1 MRTVKEK
8 RRWKRVLMIAA
19 IFIIAVS
26 LWYTNRLVRKMA
38 RDERRNVEIWAKSI
52 HQKANLVQTTEEFFQ
67 QLREEER
74 KKVELLAK
82 ATRQL
87 VTADSA
93 EDITFY
99 SEIISSNNTIPVVL
113 TNRSDK
119 ILSTKNVNFDPDT
132 VSKFKGTLKEEFT
145 KYPPIVFDF
154 YTGRIGSPQR
164 SKNTRYYYYKDSKV
178 FRKLQTYLDELI
190 NSFFTEVVINSAS
203 VPVIITDSSQTEIIA
218 KGNLPQ
224 EEISDSTQV
233 QRTLREMESENDPIR
248 IDFSGQ
254 GTSYIYY
261 RDSYLLRQFK
271 YYPYVQIAVIGL
283 FIFLSYMVFSSA
295 RRSEQNQ
302 IWAGMAKETA
312 HQLGTPLS
320 SLMAWIEMLKMEN
333 VNQETIDEIEKDTHR
348 LNNVTQRFSKI
359 GSTTNLQEEN
369 IVPVI
374 YDAIHYLKNRTS
386 KKISYEINVP
396 EDFVITV
403 PMNKYLFQWV
413 IENLCKNAV
422 DALNGDGKISISLWE
437 QDKQVMVDVKDNG
450 KGIPRSEV
458 KNIFKPGY
466 TDKKRGWGL
475 GLTLALRIV
484 EFYHHGRI
492 FVKESA
498 PNKGTTF
505 RIILHKKLQ
514 VEEKL
519 YWLKR
524 LFQSNK

>member
-1 MRTVKEK
+1 MNTLNER
-8 RRWKRVLMIAA
+8 RRWKRVLMIVA
-19 IFIIAVS
+19 ITIIAVS
-26 LWYTNRLVRKMA
+26 LWYTNRLVQKMA
-38 RDERRNVEIWAKSI
+38 RDERRDVEIWAKSI
-52 HQKANLVQTTEEFFQ
+52 HQKANLVKTTEDFFK

-74 KKVELLAK
+74 RKVELLAK
-82 ATRQL
+82 ATRRL
-87 VTADSA
+87 VTAKSS

-113 TNRSDK
+113 TDAEGEIIN
-119 ILSTKNVNFDPDT
+119 TKNVDFDVDS
-132 VSKFKGTLKEEFT
+132 VGYLEGSLKEEFT

-154 YTGRIGSPQR
+154 FTGKIGNKR
-164 SKNTRYYYYKDSKV
+164 SNNVRFYYYKDSKT
-178 FRKLQTYLDELI
+178 FRKLKTYLDELI

-203 VPVIITDSSQTEIIA
+203 VPVIITDSSKTEVIA
-218 KGNLPQ
+218 QGNLQ
-224 EEISDSTQV
+224 EEDISDSTQLHN
-233 QRTLREMESENDPIR
+233 TLREMKSENDPIR
-248 IDFSGQ
+248 IDFTGY
-254 GTSYIYY
+254 GISYIFY

-271 YYPYVQIAVIGL
+271 YYPYVQIAVIAL
-283 FIFLSYMVFSSA
+283 FILLSYMVFSSA

-320 SLMAWIEMLKMEN
+320 SLMAWVEMLKMEN
-333 VNQETIDEIEKDTHR
+333 VDQETIDEIEKDTHR

-359 GSTTNLQEEN
+359 GSSTMLEEEN

-396 EDFVITV
+396 RDFVISV

-422 DALNGDGKISISLWE
+422 DALNGEGKIKIDLYE
-437 QDKQVMVDVKDNG
+437 EEKEVIVDVKDTG
-450 KGIPRSEV
+450 KGIPRAEI
-458 KNIFKPGY
+458 KNVFNPGY

-475 GLTLALRIV
+475 GLTLAQRIV
-484 EFYHHGRI
+484 EFYHHGKI

-505 RIILHKKLQ
+505 RIVLHKKPPI
-514 VEEKL
+514 EERIH
-519 YWLKR
+519 WLKKFFMR
-524 LFQSNK
+524 KK